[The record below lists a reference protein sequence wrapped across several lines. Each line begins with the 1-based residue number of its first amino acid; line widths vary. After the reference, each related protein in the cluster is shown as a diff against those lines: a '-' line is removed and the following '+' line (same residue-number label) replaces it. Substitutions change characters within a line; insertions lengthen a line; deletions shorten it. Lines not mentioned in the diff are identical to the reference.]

1 MYLSGVIK
9 SINNDLNGKYWADI
23 MLNLNTML
31 SNILATLRL
40 KS

>member
-9 SINNDLNGKYWADI
+9 SINNDLNGKY
-23 MLNLNTML
+23 LNTML